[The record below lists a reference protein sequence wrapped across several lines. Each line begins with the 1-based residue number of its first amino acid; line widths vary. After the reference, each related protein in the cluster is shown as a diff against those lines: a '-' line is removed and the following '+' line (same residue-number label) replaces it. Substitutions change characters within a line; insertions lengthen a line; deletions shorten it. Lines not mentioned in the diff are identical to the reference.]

1 MSYNPTRLTG
11 LLGFVLGAVVTWI
24 LRPPEVPPVEPSNAD
39 IVAKFDDA
47 VSASLAVTRATDELE
62 KQSRAVRSL
71 ESQVR
76 QLTTK
81 VVEVPQVLP
90 QVPEAEPEPRPTI
103 RRFRH

>member
-11 LLGFVLGAVVTWI
+11 LLGFVLGVAVTWV
-24 LRPPEVPPVEPSNAD
+24 LRPPEVPPIEPSSAD

-47 VSASLAVTRATDELE
+47 VSATLAVTRATDELE
-62 KQSRAVRSL
+62 KQSRAVKSL

-76 QLTTK
+76 QLTPK

-90 QVPEAEPEPRPTI
+90 QVPEAEPEPRTTI
-103 RRFRH
+103 RRFRR